1 MVRREQVRAVL
12 GPDLLEPGDPDP
24 VEDVDERVDQQHLRC
39 EADRPDDRR
48 QRPAPGRHAVLR
60 ATSRLDE
67 RGEVGDGRLGFE
79 RVVVDEHAELL
90 LDDAEQLHPPQ
101 GVQVEIRSTARRSV
115 RTTDG
120 SSPAT
125 LATTAVSGS
134 TAASTSSRRTFDA
147 APGIG
152 ADPGRSSSPSL
163 ARMSGLRTLSV
174 WVRGR
179 SGSGHDGR
187 AADLLVR
194 REPLVRRRHDRIL
207 ERRVIE
213 EQDRVDAQVG
223 PERPADD
230 RRVLDARVVA
240 QDRLEV
246 LGVHLLPVGQRE
258 HVLLAAAEREHA
270 VGREG
275 TEIAGV
281 VPAVG
286 VDRGG
291 GRLGVLPVAGEAP
304 RPAGQDLAVV
314 GDPGLDAGDRL
325 AHRPDDIPFRSGEAD
340 DGAHLG
346 RAVALQDVDAHLGP
360 ALGDLQ
366 VEGRRPDA
374 DRVEPA
380 AELAAAQ
387 AGTGAGAASAEP
399 GARFGAPARTGRAGP
414 SGRPFA
420 RSPR

>member
-1 MVRREQVRAVL
+1 M
-12 GPDLLEPGDPDP
+12 
-24 VEDVDERVDQQHLRC
+24 
-39 EADRPDDRR
+39 
-48 QRPAPGRHAVLR
+48 
-60 ATSRLDE
+60 
-67 RGEVGDGRLGFE
+67 
-79 RVVVDEHAELL
+79 
-90 LDDAEQLHPPQ
+90 
-101 GVQVEIRSTARRSV
+101 
-115 RTTDG
+115 
-120 SSPAT
+120 
-125 LATTAVSGS
+125 
-134 TAASTSSRRTFDA
+134 
-147 APGIG
+147 
-152 ADPGRSSSPSL
+152 
-163 ARMSGLRTLSV
+163 
-174 WVRGR
+174 
-179 SGSGHDGR
+179 
-187 AADLLVR
+187 R
-194 REPLVRRRHDRIL
+194 REPLVRGRHDRVP

-223 PERPADD
+223 PERPPDD
-230 RRVLDARVVA
+230 RRVLDALVVA

-258 HVLLAAAEREHA
+258 HVLLAATEREHA

-304 RPAGQDLAVV
+304 RPAGQDLAVI

-325 AHRPDDIPFRSGEAD
+325 AHGPDDIPFRSGEAD

-380 AELAAAQ
+380 AELAQHRPEQEPAQ
-387 AGTGAGAASAEP
+387 PARSPARDSVRLLEP
-399 GARFGAPARTGRAGP
+399 GAAARLVDLSLDRRVQEPQALRDDQEDRHLEVAERADQHGRLAADRVDDAGP
-414 SGRPFA
+414 DDQRA
-420 RSPR
+420 R